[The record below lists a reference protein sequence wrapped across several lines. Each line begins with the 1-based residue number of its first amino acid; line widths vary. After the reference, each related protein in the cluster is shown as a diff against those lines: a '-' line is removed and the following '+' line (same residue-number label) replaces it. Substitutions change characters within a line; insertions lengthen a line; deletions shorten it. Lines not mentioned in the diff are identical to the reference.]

1 MAAFFFTIGGLGIL
15 MIVGCVFFSPK
26 DIGVVGPI
34 IGLKVF
40 VVVRHGIR
48 LKEEAKIRRSTEY
61 VTVEQAMHKLAYA
74 RADVEHVLQNLPEGL
89 QVSKRTKEIGFLRG
103 GFRHF
108 ERVEIVGPAQTVLL
122 DCIDGRVAGKRI
134 SVRVPTALRK

>member
-1 MAAFFFTIGGLGIL
+1 

-26 DIGVVGPI
+26 DIAVVGPI

-40 VVVRHGIR
+40 VVVSHGIR

-74 RADVEHVLQNLPEGL
+74 RADVEHVLQNMPKGL
-89 QVSKRTKEIGFLRG
+89 EVSKRTNEVGFLQG
-103 GFRHF
+103 GFRRF
-108 ERVEIVGPAQTVLL
+108 ERIEIVGPSQTILL
-122 DCIDGRVAGKRI
+122 DCIDGRVAGRRI
-134 SVRVPTALRK
+134 SVRIPAKSARSSPRLTSI